1 MFIAISRPYLLSL
14 GLALLPAYAF
24 AQATTTTAAPAETPS
39 APAPA
44 PVTAPVAPAP
54 VAQRSTEEIQ
64 AQALQQAQATVLLL
78 TRRVDSLRQSYRQQ
92 QRVYTE
98 LGGKF
103 NSFITGQK
111 LSQTTRFSLAKSNV
125 KATADLLQVCHSR
138 LSQLRALTQAL
149 RNANEQAALSSPT
162 DANPLG
168 ISLVDYTK
176 SLVTTKV
183 VDKNRGN
190 RLVDLASHL
199 TSNSL
204 VKTIPTVGPMLNA
217 VSELLTSVR
226 ANSLSNDG
234 FSAAQVKTIETG
246 LKPTLSFFSAL
257 DAARADNQSSL
268 LALDNELS
276 VLQHQLSQLYRPY
289 VQLAAYQEDISA
301 YYTAAPVGQPATNSL
316 DVTNISRMSN
326 YVATNLPARFT
337 ALDQAFA
344 RAQNQPDILD
354 PDSYLTPANNSAEQ
368 VVQVATQLQ
377 SLTDRLPVITAQYSA
392 AIRAAIAQ
400 GQQDGLIKA
409 DRATK
414 VIAEETARAKAAAET
429 YQQARASER
438 FGETLANVKPLFKLY

>member
-1 MFIAISRPYLLSL
+1 MFKALSTPYLLSL
-14 GLALLPAYAF
+14 GLALAPAAAF
-24 AQATTTTAAPAETPS
+24 AQATTTTAAPAETAPP
-39 APAPA
+39 PAP
-44 PVTAPVAPAP
+44 TPVAPAAATAARP
-54 VAQRSTEEIQ
+54 SAEEVQ
-64 AQALQQAQATVLLL
+64 AQALAQAQATVLLL

-103 NSFITGQK
+103 NNFITGQK

-226 ANSLSNDG
+226 ANSLSSDG

-257 DAARADNQSSL
+257 DAARADNQASL
-268 LALDNELS
+268 LTLDNELS

-301 YYTAAPVGQPATNSL
+301 YYTASPAGQPATNSL
-316 DVTNISRMSN
+316 DVANISRMSN

>member
-1 MFIAISRPYLLSL
+1 MFKAVSTPYLLSL
-14 GLALLPAYAF
+14 GLALAPAAAF
-24 AQATTTTAAPAETPS
+24 AQATTTTTAPAET
-39 APAPA
+39 APAPTPPSPA
-44 PVTAPVAPAP
+44 PAAPAP
-54 VAQRSTEEIQ
+54 VAQRSAEEIQ

-190 RLVDLASHL
+190 RLVDLATHL

-226 ANSLSNDG
+226 ANSLSSDG

-257 DAARADNQSSL
+257 DAARADNQASL
-268 LALDNELS
+268 LTLDNELS

-301 YYTAAPVGQPATNSL
+301 YYTASPAGQPATNSL
-316 DVTNISRMSN
+316 DVANISRMSN

>member
-1 MFIAISRPYLLSL
+1 MTIAVLRPYLFSL
-14 GLALLPAYAF
+14 GLLLPGYAF
-24 AQATTTTAAPAETPS
+24 AQATTTTPTPADAALP
-39 APAPA
+39 
-44 PVTAPVAPAP
+44 TAAVP
-54 VAQRSTEEIQ
+54 
-64 AQALQQAQATVLLL
+64 AQAVGPGPDEARMQALAQAQATVLLL

-103 NSFITGQK
+103 NNFLTGQK
-111 LSQTTRFSLAKSNV
+111 LSQTTRFTLAKGNV

-176 SLVTTKV
+176 SLITTKV

-190 RLVDLASHL
+190 RLVDLATHL

-217 VSELLTSVR
+217 VSELLSGVR
-226 ANSLSNDG
+226 ASSLTSDG
-234 FSAAQVKTIETG
+234 FSAAQVRTIENG
-246 LKPTLSFFSAL
+246 LKPTLNFFSAL
-257 DAARADNQSSL
+257 DAARADNQASL
-268 LALDNELS
+268 LTLDNELS
-276 VLQHQLSQLYRPY
+276 VLQHQFSQLYRPY

-301 YYTAAPVGQPATNSL
+301 YYTAPPLGQPATNSL
-316 DVTNISRMSN
+316 DVSNISRMSN
-326 YVATNLPARFT
+326 YVASNLPSRFM
-337 ALDQAFA
+337 ALDKSFA
-344 RAQNQPDILD
+344 SAQNQLDILA
-354 PDSYLTPANNSAEQ
+354 PDAYLTPANNSAEQ
-368 VVQVATQLQ
+368 VVQLATQLQ
-377 SLTDRLPVITAQYSA
+377 SLTDRLPVITGQYSA

-409 DRATK
+409 ERATK
-414 VIAEETARAKAAAET
+414 VIAEETSRAQAAAET
-429 YQQARASER
+429 YQQARAAER
-438 FGETLANVKPLFKLY
+438 FGETLVNVKPLFKLY

>member
-1 MFIAISRPYLLSL
+1 MTIAVLRPYLLGL
-14 GLALLPAYAF
+14 GLFLPGYAF
-24 AQATTTTAAPAETPS
+24 AQATTSIFAPADAAPPTASVPVQVASPS
-39 APAPA
+39 PDDA
-44 PVTAPVAPAP
+44 
-54 VAQRSTEEIQ
+54 R
-64 AQALQQAQATVLLL
+64 AQALAQAQATVLLL

-103 NSFITGQK
+103 NNFITGQK
-111 LSQTTRFSLAKSNV
+111 LSQTTRFSLAKGNV

-162 DANPLG
+162 ESNPLG

-176 SLVTTKV
+176 SLITTKV

-190 RLVDLASHL
+190 RLVDLATHL

-217 VSELLTSVR
+217 VSELLSGVR
-226 ANSLSNDG
+226 ASSLTSDG

-246 LKPTLSFFSAL
+246 LKPTLNFFSAL
-257 DAARADNQSSL
+257 DAARADNQASL
-268 LALDNELS
+268 LTLDNELS

-301 YYTAAPVGQPATNSL
+301 YYTAPPVGQPATNSL

-326 YVATNLPARFT
+326 YVAANLPARFT

-368 VVQVATQLQ
+368 VVLVAAQLQ
-377 SLTDRLPVITAQYSA
+377 SLTDRLPVITGQYSA

-414 VIAEETARAKAAAET
+414 VIADETARAKAAAET

>member
-1 MFIAISRPYLLSL
+1 MLIAVSRPYLLSL

-24 AQATTTTAAPAETPS
+24 SQATTTTPPPLEAAAPTAT
-39 APAPA
+39 AAA
-44 PVTAPVAPAP
+44 PVTPPP
-54 VAQRSTEEIQ
+54 VAQRSAEEIQ
-64 AQALQQAQATVLLL
+64 AQALAQAQATVLLL

-103 NSFITGQK
+103 SNFIAGQK

-176 SLVTTKV
+176 SLISTKV

-190 RLVDLASHL
+190 RLVDLATHL

-226 ANSLSNDG
+226 ASSLTSDG

-246 LKPTLSFFSAL
+246 LKPTLTFFSAL
-257 DAARADNQSSL
+257 DAARADNQASL
-268 LALDNELS
+268 LTLDNELS

-289 VQLAAYQEDISA
+289 AQLAAYQEDISA
-301 YYTAAPVGQPATNSL
+301 YYTAAPVGQPAPNSL

-326 YVATNLPARFT
+326 YVANNLPARFT

-344 RAQNQPDILD
+344 RAQNQVDILD

-368 VVQVATQLQ
+368 VVQLATQLQ
-377 SLTDRLPVITAQYSA
+377 SLTDRLPVITSQYSA

-414 VIAEETARAKAAAET
+414 VIAEETNRAKAAAET
-429 YQQARASER
+429 YQQARAAER

>member
-1 MFIAISRPYLLSL
+1 MFIAVSRFYLLSF

-24 AQATTTTAAPAETPS
+24 AQATTTTPPLLEATAPPS
-39 APAPA
+39 APA
-44 PVTAPVAPAP
+44 APAT
-54 VAQRSTEEIQ
+54 AQRSVEEIQ
-64 AQALQQAQATVLLL
+64 AQALAQAQTTVLLL

-176 SLVTTKV
+176 SLITTKV
-183 VDKNRGN
+183 VDKKQGN

-226 ANSLSNDG
+226 ASSLSSDG
-234 FSAAQVKTIETG
+234 FTAAQVKTIESG
-246 LKPTLSFFSAL
+246 LKPTLAFFSAL
-257 DAARADNQSSL
+257 DAARADNQASL
-268 LALDNELS
+268 LTLDNELS

-289 VQLAAYQEDISA
+289 AQLAAYQEDIAA
-301 YYTAAPVGQPATNSL
+301 YYTAPPVGQPATNSL

-326 YVATNLPARFT
+326 YVAANLPARFT

-368 VVQVATQLQ
+368 VVQLATQLQ
-377 SLTDRLPVITAQYSA
+377 SLTDRLPVITSQYSA

-409 DRATK
+409 ERANR
-414 VIAEETARAKAAAET
+414 VIADEATRAKEAAET
-429 YQQARASER
+429 YQQARAAER

>member
-1 MFIAISRPYLLSL
+1 MTIAVLRPYLFSL
-14 GLALLPAYAF
+14 GLLLPGYAF
-24 AQATTTTAAPAETPS
+24 AQATTTT
-39 APAPA
+39 PAPA
-44 PVTAPVAPAP
+44 DAAPPTAAVP
-54 VAQRSTEEIQ
+54 TQ
-64 AQALQQAQATVLLL
+64 ASGPSPDETRMQALAQAQATVLLL

-103 NSFITGQK
+103 NNFITGQK
-111 LSQTTRFSLAKSNV
+111 LSQNTRFSLAKGNV

-162 DANPLG
+162 ESNPLG

-176 SLVTTKV
+176 SLITTKV

-190 RLVDLASHL
+190 RLVELATHL

-217 VSELLTSVR
+217 VSELLSGVR
-226 ANSLSNDG
+226 ASSLTSDG
-234 FSAAQVKTIETG
+234 FSAAQVQTIENG
-246 LKPTLSFFSAL
+246 LKPTLNFFSAL
-257 DAARADNQSSL
+257 DAARADNQASL
-268 LALDNELS
+268 LTLDNELS

-301 YYTAAPVGQPATNSL
+301 YYTAPPMGQPATNSL

-326 YVATNLPARFT
+326 YVATNLPGRFT

-368 VVQVATQLQ
+368 VVMVAAQLQ
-377 SLTDRLPVITAQYSA
+377 SLTDRLPVITGQYSA

-414 VIAEETARAKAAAET
+414 VIADETARAKAAAET

>member
-1 MFIAISRPYLLSL
+1 MTIAIFRPYLLGL
-14 GLALLPAYAF
+14 GLLFPGYAF
-24 AQATTTTAAPAETPS
+24 AQATTSTQAPTDAAATAAGT
-39 APAPA
+39 
-44 PVTAPVAPAP
+44 
-54 VAQRSTEEIQ
+54 
-64 AQALQQAQATVLLL
+64 AQAVSPSPDDARSQALAQAQATVLLL

-103 NSFITGQK
+103 NNFLTGQK
-111 LSQTTRFSLAKSNV
+111 LSQTTRFSLAKGNV

-162 DANPLG
+162 ESNPLG

-176 SLVTTKV
+176 SLITTKV

-190 RLVDLASHL
+190 RLVDLATHL

-217 VSELLTSVR
+217 VSELLSGVR
-226 ANSLSNDG
+226 ASSLTSDG
-234 FSAAQVKTIETG
+234 FSAAQVQTIENG
-246 LKPTLSFFSAL
+246 LKPTLNFFSAL
-257 DAARADNQSSL
+257 DAARADNQASL
-268 LALDNELS
+268 LTLDNELS

-316 DVTNISRMSN
+316 DVANISRMSN
-326 YVATNLPARFT
+326 YVAANLPARFT

-344 RAQNQPDILD
+344 RAQNQVDILD

-368 VVQVATQLQ
+368 VVQVAAQLQ
-377 SLTDRLPVITAQYSA
+377 SLTDRLPVITGQYSA

-414 VIAEETARAKAAAET
+414 VIADETARAKAAAET

>member
-1 MFIAISRPYLLSL
+1 MSIAASRPYLFSL
-14 GLALLPAYAF
+14 GLLLLPAYAF
-24 AQATTTTAAPAETPS
+24 AQATTTTPQPTETLSTTPAAP
-39 APAPA
+39 
-44 PVTAPVAPAP
+44 PVAPAAHP
-54 VAQRSTEEIQ
+54 IPDEAQ
-64 AQALQQAQATVLLL
+64 AQALLQAQATVQLL
-78 TRRVDSLRQSYRQQ
+78 TRRVDSLRLSYRQQ

-125 KATADLLQVCHSR
+125 KATSDLLQVCHSR

-168 ISLVDYTK
+168 ISLVEYTK
-176 SLVTTKV
+176 SLVTNKV

-190 RLVDLASHL
+190 RLVDLAAHL
-199 TSNSL
+199 TSSSL

-226 ANSLSNDG
+226 ANSLSSDG
-234 FSAAQVKTIETG
+234 FSATQVKTIEGG
-246 LKPTLSFFSAL
+246 LKPTLAFFGAL
-257 DAARADNQSSL
+257 DAARADNQASL
-268 LALDNELS
+268 LTLDNELS

-289 VQLAAYQEDISA
+289 AQLAAYQEDISA
-301 YYTAAPVGQPATNSL
+301 YYTASPTGQPATNSL
-316 DVTNISRMSN
+316 DVSNISRMSN
-326 YVATNLPARFT
+326 YVAANLPGRFT

-354 PDSYLTPANNSAEQ
+354 PDSYLTQANNSAEQ
-368 VVQVATQLQ
+368 VVQLATQLQ
-377 SLTDRLPVITAQYSA
+377 SLTDRLPVITSQYSA

-414 VIAEETARAKAAAET
+414 VIADETNRAKAAAET

>member
-1 MFIAISRPYLLSL
+1 MFKAVSTPYLLSL
-14 GLALLPAYAF
+14 GLALAPAAVF
-24 AQATTTTAAPAETPS
+24 AQATTTTTAPAETAS
-39 APAPA
+39 APTP
-44 PVTAPVAPAP
+44 PPTAPAP
-54 VAQRSTEEIQ
+54 VARPSAEEVQ
-64 AQALQQAQATVLLL
+64 AQALAQAQATVLLL

-103 NSFITGQK
+103 NNFITGQK

-183 VDKNRGN
+183 VDRNRGN

-226 ANSLSNDG
+226 ANSLSSDG

-257 DAARADNQSSL
+257 DAARADNQASL
-268 LALDNELS
+268 LTLDNELS

-301 YYTAAPVGQPATNSL
+301 YYTAAPAGQPATNSL
-316 DVTNISRMSN
+316 DVANISRMSN

-354 PDSYLTPANNSAEQ
+354 PDSYLTPANNAAEQ

-414 VIAEETARAKAAAET
+414 VIAEETTRAKAAAET

>member
-1 MFIAISRPYLLSL
+1 MTTATLRPLLLFL
-14 GLALLPAYAF
+14 GLGASAGPLR
-24 AQATTTTAAPAETPS
+24 AQSTATAPAAPTPDAAAS
-39 APAPA
+39 PA
-44 PVTAPVAPAP
+44 
-54 VAQRSTEEIQ
+54 QQ
-64 AQALQQAQATVLLL
+64 AADAATVQAQATLLLL
-78 TRRVDSLRQSYRQQ
+78 TRRVDSLRQTYRQQ
-92 QRVYTE
+92 QHLYSD

-103 NSFITGQK
+103 SSFLAGQK
-111 LSQTTRFSLAKSNV
+111 LSQTTRFSLAKGNV

-168 ISLVDYTK
+168 ISLVDYTR
-176 SLVTTKV
+176 SLITTKV

-190 RLVDLASHL
+190 RLVDLATHL

-217 VSELLTSVR
+217 VSELLSGVR
-226 ANSLSNDG
+226 ASSLTSDG
-234 FSAAQVKTIETG
+234 FSAAQVQTIENG
-246 LKPTLSFFSAL
+246 LRPTLTFFSAL
-257 DAARADNQSSL
+257 DAARADNQASL
-268 LALDNELS
+268 LTLDNELS

-289 VQLAAYQEDISA
+289 AQLAAYQEDIGA

-337 ALDQAFA
+337 ALDQAFS

-368 VVQVATQLQ
+368 VVQLATQLQ
-377 SLTDRLPVITAQYSA
+377 SLTDRLPVITGQYSA

-409 DRATK
+409 ERATK
-414 VIAEETARAKAAAET
+414 VIAEETSRAKAAAET

-438 FGETLANVKPLFKLY
+438 FGETLAGVKPLFKLY

>member
-1 MFIAISRPYLLSL
+1 MTPATLRPLLLLL
-14 GLALLPAYAF
+14 GLGALAGPLR
-24 AQATTTTAAPAETPS
+24 AQTVATSPAAPTPDASASSAQQAAEAAT
-39 APAPA
+39 
-44 PVTAPVAPAP
+44 V
-54 VAQRSTEEIQ
+54 
-64 AQALQQAQATVLLL
+64 QAQATLLLL
-78 TRRVDSLRQSYRQQ
+78 TRRVDSLRQTYRQQ
-92 QRVYTE
+92 QRLYSD

-103 NSFITGQK
+103 SNFLAGQK
-111 LSQTTRFSLAKSNV
+111 LSQTTRFSLAKTNV

-168 ISLVDYTK
+168 ISLVDYTR
-176 SLVTTKV
+176 SLITTKV

-190 RLVDLASHL
+190 RLVDLATHL

-217 VSELLTSVR
+217 VSELLSGVR
-226 ANSLSNDG
+226 ASSLTSDG
-234 FSAAQVKTIETG
+234 FSAAQVQKIEGG
-246 LKPTLSFFSAL
+246 LKPTLAFFSAL
-257 DAARADNQSSL
+257 DAARADNQASL
-268 LALDNELS
+268 LTLDNELS

-289 VQLAAYQEDISA
+289 AQLAAYQEDIGA

-337 ALDQAFA
+337 ALDQAFS

-368 VVQVATQLQ
+368 VVQLATQLQ
-377 SLTDRLPVITAQYSA
+377 SLTDRLPVITGQYSA
-392 AIRAAIAQ
+392 AIRDAIAQ

-438 FGETLANVKPLFKLY
+438 FGETLAGVKPLFKLY

>member
-1 MFIAISRPYLLSL
+1 MLIAVSRPYLLGF
-14 GLALLPAYAF
+14 GLALLPGYAV
-24 AQATTTTAAPAETPS
+24 AQATATTPS
-39 APAPA
+39 AAE
-44 PVTAPVAPAP
+44 VAPAP
-54 VAQRSTEEIQ
+54 TALRSPED
-64 AQALQQAQATVLLL
+64 ALTQAQATVLLL
-78 TRRVDSLRQSYRQQ
+78 TRRVDSLRLSYRQQ

-103 NSFITGQK
+103 SSFIAGQK
-111 LSQTTRFSLAKSNV
+111 LSQTTRFTLAKNNV

-176 SLVTTKV
+176 SLVTKKV

-217 VSELLTSVR
+217 VTELLTSVR
-226 ANSLSNDG
+226 ASSLTSDG
-234 FSAAQVKTIETG
+234 FSTTQVQTIENG
-246 LKPTLSFFSAL
+246 LRPTLNFFSAL
-257 DAARADNQSSL
+257 DAARADNQASL
-268 LALDNELS
+268 LTLDNELS

-289 VQLAAYQEDISA
+289 VQLAAYQEDIAA
-301 YYTAAPVGQPATNSL
+301 YYTAPPVGQPATNSL

-326 YVATNLPARFT
+326 YVAAGLPTRFT
-337 ALDQAFA
+337 ALDQSFA
-344 RAQNQPDILD
+344 RAQNQSDILD
-354 PDSYLTPANNSAEQ
+354 PDSYLAPANNSAEE
-368 VVQVATQLQ
+368 VVQLAQQLQ
-377 SLTDRLPVITAQYSA
+377 SLTDRLPVITSQYSA

-400 GQQDGLIKA
+400 GQQDGLVKPE
-409 DRATK
+409 RATK
-414 VIAEETARAKAAAET
+414 VIADETNRAKVAAET
-429 YQQARASER
+429 YQQARAAER
-438 FGETLANVKPLFKLY
+438 FGETLAGVKPLFKLY

>member
-1 MFIAISRPYLLSL
+1 MFKDVSTPYLLSL
-14 GLALLPAYAF
+14 GLALAPAAAF
-24 AQATTTTAAPAETPS
+24 AQATTTTPAPAENAAPAPTP
-39 APAPA
+39 PAPA
-44 PVTAPVAPAP
+44 APAP
-54 VAQRSTEEIQ
+54 VAQRSVEEIQ
-64 AQALQQAQATVLLL
+64 AQALAQAQATVLLL

-226 ANSLSNDG
+226 ANSLSSDG

-316 DVTNISRMSN
+316 DVINISRMSN

>member
-1 MFIAISRPYLLSL
+1 MKRIATTGLLLS
-14 GLALLPAYAF
+14 GLALLPAALL
-24 AQATTTTAAPAETPS
+24 AQTTAAPAASDATAA
-39 APAPA
+39 APASPA
-44 PVTAPVAPAP
+44 APRPGLP
-54 VAQRSTEEIQ
+54 SSEEQ
-64 AQALQQAQATVLLL
+64 LSQAQATVQLL
-78 TRRVDSLRQSYRQQ
+78 TRRVDSLRLSYRQQ
-92 QRVYTE
+92 QRAYND

-103 NSFITGQK
+103 TSYLAGQK
-111 LSQTTRFSLAKSNV
+111 LSQSTRFTLAKSNV
-125 KATADLLQVCHSR
+125 QATAGLLLVCHSR

-168 ISLVDYTK
+168 ISLVDYTR

-183 VDKNRGN
+183 VDKNKGH
-190 RLVDLASHL
+190 RLVDLATHL

-226 ANSLSNDG
+226 ASSLSADG
-234 FSAAQVKTIETG
+234 FSAAQVATIEQG
-246 LKPTLSFFSAL
+246 LKPTLDFFSAL
-257 DAARADNQSSL
+257 DAARADNQASL

-289 VQLAAYQEDISA
+289 VQLVAYQDDIAA
-301 YYTAAPVGQPATNSL
+301 YYTAPPAGQPAPSAL
-316 DVTNISRMSN
+316 DVANVGRMSN
-326 YVATNLPARFT
+326 YVAAGLPARFT

-354 PDSYLTPANNSAEQ
+354 PDSYLTPANNSAEA
-368 VVQVATQLQ
+368 VVQLAQQLQ
-377 SLTDRLPVITAQYSA
+377 SLTDRLPVITNQYSA

-400 GQQDGLIKA
+400 GQQDNLIRPE
-409 DRATK
+409 RAGR
-414 VIAEETARAKAAAET
+414 VIADETARAKAAAET

-438 FGETLANVKPLFKLY
+438 FGETLGGVKPLFKLY